1 MVDNNSVHDMN
12 KLKAKKAPWIQCV
25 FQLMSN
31 LNHHETSWQVQLPWN
46 CGASKPNNALFF
58 RILYNILQLHLAH
71 LLDGFQRNST
81 CTSSIGW
88 EDTMD
93 TADVVFCLACLKRHL
108 LCPACQTLANKRE
121 SLWCIGGWAQSTH
134 SISAFNELAWKSN
147 FGPGMPCLSKQMLCL
162 FMCLMP
168 STPTKMDQASFQVLS
183 RPGHSLGLYG
193 F

>member
-1 MVDNNSVHDMN
+1 MCFSADVQSQSSWNQLASSAALKHWGIKTERCTLFQNS
-12 KLKAKKAPWIQCV
+12 
-25 FQLMSN
+25 
-31 LNHHETSWQVQLPWN
+31 
-46 CGASKPNNALFF
+46 
-58 RILYNILQLHLAH
+58 LQHSTTTPSSPS
-71 LLDGFQRNST
+71 GWFPKSST

-147 FGPGMPCLSKQMLCL
+147 FGPGMPCLSQQMLCF

-168 STPTKMDQASFQVLS
+168 LTLTKMDHLF
-183 RPGHSLGLYG
+183 RYCPGLDILDSTDSKKI
-193 F
+193 